1 MPKSVSAHKDF
12 ARSAALETAPRDG
25 VGAFIE
31 QIDEGESVFTYRFE
45 SKLKGYRDWRWN
57 VVVFAPEG
65 AEPTVSEVLLM
76 PSETSLIAPDWVP
89 WSERLADY
97 RALQAELEAQAAL
110 EAEEDDEDEDE
121 EALIDSTDSEDL
133 DESEDSGELNNSG
146 EESNDSENREELA
159 LSDADQADEAK
170 DDAKTTGK
178 RPKRLFG
185 WRKARV
191 GKKNSK

>member
-1 MPKSVSAHKDF
+1 VSAHKDL

-25 VGAFIE
+25 VGAFIDV
-31 QIDEGESVFTYRFE
+31 IDEGEAVYTYRFE

-57 VVVFAPEG
+57 VVIFAPESG
-65 AEPTVSEVLLM
+65 EPTVSEVLLM

-110 EAEEDDEDEDE
+110 EAEEDSEEDSDDDAGDE
-121 EALIDSTDSEDL
+121 SGDSESEAGDADSDDL
-133 DESEDSGELNNSG
+133 NDSAEDANPEDS
-146 EESNDSENREELA
+146 A

-170 DDAKTTGK
+170 SDTNATGK

-191 GKKNSK
+191 GKKNNK

>member
-1 MPKSVSAHKDF
+1 MSALKDL

-25 VGAFIE
+25 VGAFIDV
-31 QIDEGESVFTYRFE
+31 IDEGEAVYTYRFE

-57 VVVFAPEG
+57 IVIFAPESG
-65 AEPTVSEVLLM
+65 EPTVSEVLLM

-110 EAEEDDEDEDE
+110 EAEEDSEEDSDDDADDESVDS
-121 EALIDSTDSEDL
+121 EAEADDADSEDL
-133 DESEDSGELNNSG
+133 DDLADESAEDANSEDS
-146 EESNDSENREELA
+146 A

-170 DDAKTTGK
+170 SDANATGK